1 MKTVAR
7 LGAAGLICWIAV
19 EPLLAQEL
27 EEIIV
32 TATRR
37 EQSLQDI
44 PISVTVATGEF
55 IQQGGFADI
64 EDLSEFLPNLTISD
78 GFQGQT
84 LLIRGIGTDT
94 RNEAFEQA
102 VAQFADGV
110 YYGRDNLVLG
120 GLFDLER
127 VEVVRGPQPVFAGQS
142 ATAGAISSISRKPG
156 DAFEGD
162 VMLQYGADE
171 IGRAHV

>member
-7 LGAAGLICWIAV
+7 LTAAGLLACVGIQ
-19 EPLLAQEL
+19 PLFAQGL

-37 EQSLQDI
+37 EKSLQDV
-44 PISVTVATGEF
+44 PISVTVMSGDA
-55 IQQGGFADI
+55 ISAGGFSDV
-64 EDLSEFLPNLTISD
+64 EDLSAFLPNLTISD

-102 VAQFADGV
+102 VAQFSDGV
-110 YYGRDNLVLG
+110 YYGRDYLVLG

-127 VEVVRGPQPVFAGQS
+127 IEVVRGPQPYLRVRARRPARS
-142 ATAGAISSISRKPG
+142 TRTAASPEMKSTATSGSLTATTRN
-156 DAFEGD
+156 
-162 VMLQYGADE
+162 
-171 IGRAHV
+171 